1 MLKKNSVKQI
11 ILTTKSTFSLGI
23 IHKWRHP
30 KFLNFWDPFL
40 LPVTPVKPWKS
51 LQIFNF
57 STHLPSS
64 LGWRHLWMVSICKT
78 AIKQLQPD
86 ILSHQS
92 TITANLT
99 IRTVLAYLVGQMVK
113 RTMWKAMLS
122 KVLPVK
128 VDQNLDTYSSNSI
141 LNKNRAVW
149 LQLGS

>member
-1 MLKKNSVKQI
+1 
-11 ILTTKSTFSLGI
+11 
-23 IHKWRHP
+23 
-30 KFLNFWDPFL
+30 
-40 LPVTPVKPWKS
+40 
-51 LQIFNF
+51 
-57 STHLPSS
+57 
-64 LGWRHLWMVSICKT
+64 MVPNYKT
-78 AIKQLQPD
+78 AIMQLRPD

-113 RTMWKAMLS
+113 GTMWEAILL

-128 VDQNLDTYSSNSI
+128 VDQNVFHLDTYSSNSI